1 MSMRPHP
8 HDAPALWARTE
19 AAGQLARRF
28 LLDDRVRFGLSALA
42 DKSCL
47 AEREVLRGASVLLRT
62 ETQLASAVGLL
73 ELDGLARRIVLS
85 TPDLDERF
93 LPAIVSDAEIT
104 SVVSDRPAAESMLA
118 NLPSITIGEPTVPCS
133 RAHPALATE
142 WVLFT
147 SGTTGRPKMV
157 VHTLQ
162 SLTGAIPPPTIAA
175 APIVWSTFYD
185 IRRYGGLQ
193 ILLRALVGGGSIVLS
208 SPTEPPNSFLERAAS
223 AGVSHISG
231 TPSHWRRATLSSA
244 IAKFRP
250 GYVRLSGEAADE
262 AVLDALRAIFPSA
275 QVAHA
280 FASTEAGVAFDV
292 RDGGAGFPAAFLDQ
306 PLGEVE
312 IRVVDGTLRIRSP
325 RRAMR
330 YLGHSAELIAD
341 ADGFVDTKD
350 IIEQRGGRCYFV
362 GRRDGVI
369 NVGGLKVYPE
379 EVEAIINRHPAVHLS
394 LVKSRR
400 SPIVGAI
407 VVADV
412 VLSGAASE
420 EPKALEADILAFC
433 RTMLPWHKVPAAI
446 RFVPSLPVSA
456 AGKLLRRS
464 A

>member
-1 MSMRPHP
+1 
-8 HDAPALWARTE
+8 
-19 AAGQLARRF
+19 
-28 LLDDRVRFGLSALA
+28 VRFDLSVLA

-47 AEREVLRGASVLLRT
+47 AQRDVLRGASVLLRT

-73 ELDGLARRIVLS
+73 ELDGLVRRIVLCTS
-85 TPDLDERF
+85 DIEERF
-93 LPAIVSDAEIT
+93 LPAIVSDAEIA
-104 SVVSDRPAAESMLA
+104 SVICDVPITTPMLA
-118 NLPSITIGEPTVPCS
+118 SLPCVMIGEPTMPCS
-133 RAHPALATE
+133 RADAALPTE
-142 WVLFT
+142 WILFT
-147 SGTTGRPKMV
+147 SGTTGQPKMV

-162 SLTGAIPPPTIAA
+162 SLTGAIPSPTADA

-193 ILLRALVGGGSIVLS
+193 ILLRSLVGGGSIVLS
-208 SPTEPPNSFLERAAS
+208 SPSEPPNSFLARAAS

-231 TPSHWRRATLSSA
+231 TPSHWRRATLSSS
-244 IAKFRP
+244 IAEFHP
-250 GYVRLSGEAADE
+250 SYVRLSGEAADQ
-262 AVLDALRAIFPSA
+262 AVLDTLRGIFPSA

-292 RDGGAGFPAAFLDQ
+292 RDGGAGFPVSLLDE
-306 PLGEVE
+306 PRGAVE

-325 RRAMR
+325 RRATR
-330 YLGHSAELIAD
+330 YLGAAADPITD

-350 IIEQRGGRCYFV
+350 IIEQREGRCYFV

-412 VLSGAASE
+412 VLSLADGE
-420 EPKALEADILAFC
+420 ESKALEADILAFC

-446 RFVPSLPVSA
+446 RFVPGLAVSA
-456 AGKLLRRS
+456 AGKLSRRG